1 MANMKIVY
9 GTILPDINSEETIIV
24 ILLCA
29 VLETLKVRLQ
39 ERRGINIRLE
49 KNRFKKACE
58 SIVMT
63 RICNYDLYLMNL
75 T

>member
-9 GTILPDINSEETIIV
+9 GTILPDISSEETIIV

-29 VLETLKVRLQ
+29 VLETLK
-39 ERRGINIRLE
+39 IRTTGAQRHDIGLE

-58 SIVMT
+58 SIVMI
-63 RICNYDLYLMNL
+63 RICNYDLYLMIL